1 MGCNCK
7 GTTKGVANKSR
18 ERMFVLP
25 IYEKYKEVIG
35 DTSIQYFTTDQ
46 RNFVRYKYYDIYPNS
61 VEVDYKKANSELI
74 KVFQYHKFV

>member
-7 GTTKGVANKSR
+7 GTTKGVANKLR

-25 IYEKYKEVIG
+25 IYEEYTKVIG